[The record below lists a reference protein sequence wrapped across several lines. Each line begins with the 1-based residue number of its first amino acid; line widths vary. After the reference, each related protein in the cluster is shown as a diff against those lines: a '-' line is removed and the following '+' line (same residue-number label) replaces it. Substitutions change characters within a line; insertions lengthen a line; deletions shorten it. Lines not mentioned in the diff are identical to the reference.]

1 MTMQPIPELDSA
13 VAKAIGLSSGAI
25 IDGRYFISGAER
37 CLIEH
42 GEDYGHTNIACY
54 PWSPSTDAN
63 AALKA
68 ADRFFRRGYGQWWQ
82 VRRIDDKWQFLAPRI
97 GVDVDGQSLPHAICL
112 AILKAKE

>member
-1 MTMQPIPELDSA
+1 MSHSPGPELDLL
-13 VAKAIGLSSGAI
+13 VAKAIGVTPTTHDWRY
-25 IDGRYFISGAER
+25 DGSYAFECADCGLRSMDQNDEPCIQPY
-37 CLIEH
+37 
-42 GEDYGHTNIACY
+42 
-54 PWSPSTDAN
+54 STDAN

-68 ADRFFRRGYGQWWQ
+68 ADEFFRRGYGHWWQ